1 MQDFK
6 NNKLEKNTDDIDI
19 GKLLYVLFQGKWVIA
34 SLTSAVSILAVIYS
48 LSLPNIYQSQS
59 LLIPIDQS
67 SSMSTAMQGY
77 SGIASLAGINLPS
90 EGAKGNSDQALEKI
104 LSLSFFENNILP
116 NIFLPNLMA
125 VKSFNPQT
133 NNIDFDKNIYDESAN
148 LWVRDSP
155 KKIPTSQES
164 FSIFIKQLSISQDKK
179 TGFVRIF
186 LRHQSPYLARKWNE
200 LIISEINTFYRQ
212 KDRVESEKAV
222 SYLNQQMAKTNL
234 SEIKMVMAEL
244 LKKQIQ
250 DLTLIEVHESYVF
263 EYIDPPA
270 VMENRVEP
278 SRALI
283 SILGFILGLMISIIV
298 VFIIYFRPKIIE

>member
-1 MQDFK
+1 M
-6 NNKLEKNTDDIDI
+6 
-19 GKLLYVLFQGKWVIA
+19 
-34 SLTSAVSILAVIYS
+34 
-48 LSLPNIYQSQS
+48 
-59 LLIPIDQS
+59 
-67 SSMSTAMQGY
+67 
-77 SGIASLAGINLPS
+77 
-90 EGAKGNSDQALEKI
+90 
-104 LSLSFFENNILP
+104 
-116 NIFLPNLMA
+116 
-125 VKSFNPQT
+125 
-133 NNIDFDKNIYDESAN
+133 
-148 LWVRDSP
+148 
-155 KKIPTSQES
+155 
-164 FSIFIKQLSISQDKK
+164 
-179 TGFVRIF
+179 
-186 LRHQSPYLARKWNE
+186 
-200 LIISEINTFYRQ
+200 IISEINTFYRQ

-298 VFIIYFRPKIIE
+298 VFIIYFRPKIKE